1 MTGQESKH
9 ADPSR
14 PEPQRSRWRPYPS
27 TYVVLVVLSLLL
39 TLANVPG
46 QVVVAPDPL
55 QSDPSPPRLG
65 SCRTCEHGWPLTH
78 MWRESVVVGTTT
90 RLSVWSLSEGIQRIS
105 YFHLA
110 LNLIAGAVVLL
121 LGAVFYEAWRRRRS
135 KIYQFHVS
143 DMLILI
149 AVVSVVLAWLSS
161 AAKQYR
167 DEQEI
172 VKQLDVISSGCEW
185 QPGGSS
191 WLREWIGDDYFR
203 IFDRVV
209 QVELG
214 HKQHFARWL
223 RDAETTGVL
232 SANNVPDYAAVP
244 RIEGTRSVMT
254 DRDNALPGLSFPDH
268 GPDYPAVPRI
278 EGTGSVMTGQD
289 HALSGFSLP
298 DGRDEAQRQRSD
310 SEILAALDADLVSL
324 GRLTNLR
331 GLILDKTGITDKEMA
346 RLAGLTKLQSLELRE
361 RRIGD
366 GGLAYLADLTNL
378 ERLSLS
384 GTGVTDDGLVH
395 LKKLNKLKNLSL
407 DTPWITDAGLAHIK
421 HLTKLELL
429 QIDSQIASGA
439 ALQHIGALTKLRC
452 LTFHA
457 AKVTDAHVAHIA
469 HLTELEQLW
478 LNFTGVTDAGL
489 VHLSGMINL
498 RNLNLGRAHITDAGL
513 SHLKGL
519 ANLESLN
526 LNGAH
531 ITDTGLVHLEALSK
545 LESLN
550 LGGAQV
556 TDAGLVHL
564 ERLANLRFVFLRNTR
579 VTKEG
584 VARLRSAL
592 GNRTIVDGP

>member
-1 MTGQESKH
+1 
-9 ADPSR
+9 
-14 PEPQRSRWRPYPS
+14 
-27 TYVVLVVLSLLL
+27 
-39 TLANVPG
+39 
-46 QVVVAPDPL
+46 
-55 QSDPSPPRLG
+55 
-65 SCRTCEHGWPLTH
+65 
-78 MWRESVVVGTTT
+78 
-90 RLSVWSLSEGIQRIS
+90 
-105 YFHLA
+105 
-110 LNLIAGAVVLL
+110 
-121 LGAVFYEAWRRRRS
+121 
-135 KIYQFHVS
+135 
-143 DMLILI
+143 MLILI

-191 WLREWIGDDYFR
+191 WLRKWIGDDYFR

-232 SANNVPDYAAVP
+232 SANDV
-244 RIEGTRSVMT
+244 
-254 DRDNALPGLSFPDH
+254 
-268 GPDYPAVPRI
+268 PDYPAVPRI
-278 EGTGSVMTGQD
+278 EGTGSVMTDRD
-289 HALSGFSLP
+289 HALPGLSLP
-298 DGRDEAQRQRSD
+298 DDRDEAQRQRSD

-366 GGLAYLADLTNL
+366 EGLAYLADLTNL

-407 DTPWITDAGLAHIK
+407 
-421 HLTKLELL
+421 
-429 QIDSQIASGA
+429 
-439 ALQHIGALTKLRC
+439 
-452 LTFHA
+452 
-457 AKVTDAHVAHIA
+457 
-469 HLTELEQLW
+469 
-478 LNFTGVTDAGL
+478 
-489 VHLSGMINL
+489 
-498 RNLNLGRAHITDAGL
+498 GRAHI
-513 SHLKGL
+513 
-519 ANLESLN
+519 
-526 LNGAH
+526 
-531 ITDTGLVHLEALSK
+531 
-545 LESLN
+545 
-550 LGGAQV
+550 

-579 VTKEG
+579 VTKQG

-592 GNRTIVDGP
+592 GNRRVVDGP